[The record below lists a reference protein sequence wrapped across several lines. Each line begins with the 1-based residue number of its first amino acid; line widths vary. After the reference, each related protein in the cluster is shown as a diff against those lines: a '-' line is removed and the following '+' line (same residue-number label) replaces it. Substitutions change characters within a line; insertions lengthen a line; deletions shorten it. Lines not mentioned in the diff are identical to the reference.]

1 MEQESPTKKLLIVED
16 EPMIRHALVEAFSSE
31 KDIVVLAAHDGS
43 DGLASA
49 LHEHPDFILLDIL
62 MPMMNGMQ
70 MLSALREDAWGK
82 QAKLMILTNIDN
94 DDQKAE
100 ARAKGVYDFVVKS
113 NMDTKDVVEHVRN
126 VLFHPKAFEE

>member
-82 QAKLMILTNIDN
+82 QAKLMILTNVDD

-100 ARAKGVYDFVVKS
+100 ARAKGVYDFLVKSKIEAKEVVK
-113 NMDTKDVVEHVRN
+113 HVRN